1 MKYNFYTGNKAI
13 KKKKVGYKY
22 LGKGKIGH
30 IKSQVIEG
38 KRFYYLV
45 EKGFE
50 YSKCSPLA
58 SDKLKF
64 KKAEYDEWEYEG
76 SYRWGDEYIEK
87 QKPKEKLIFNTKI
100 VKPKKGTFLNSL
112 KIKLGKEDYI
122 SFFRLNESNII
133 KDLQLKDGD
142 KLKIT
147 IEKEDSKTK
156 K

>member
-1 MKYNFYTGNKAI
+1 MKYNFFTGSKAI

-22 LGKGKIGH
+22 LGKKKIGN

-45 EKGFE
+45 IKGFE
-50 YSKCSPLA
+50 YSRCSPMV
-58 SDKLKF
+58 SDKSKF
-64 KKAEYDEWEYEG
+64 KKVEYEEWEYREDH
-76 SYRWGDEYIEK
+76 RWKDEYIEE

-100 VKPKKGTFLNSL
+100 VKPKKRILMNSPE
-112 KIKLGKEDYI
+112 IKLGKEDCI
-122 SFFRLNESNII
+122 NFFRLNESNII
-133 KDLQLKDGD
+133 KDLQLKEGD

-147 IEKEDSKTK
+147 IEKKESKTK